1 VTILALSFA
10 AYLFALW
17 KRPLLYAGLLLQT
30 AYIISRGM
38 ELGRLPLVGPHDT
51 LVFLSASVAAFS
63 IPFGFSLEKRK
74 DFFHVVAAAAAVLTV
89 FVMIAKKH
97 NAPLPPVLKT
107 FWFECHVVLAF
118 MSYALFGIAA
128 VLGYIF
134 LAGSN
139 RKPLPGTERLMRE
152 LQRDSSSEGL
162 QYRAALIGYCLFTL
176 SMIFG
181 GIWAYLAWGTY
192 WLWTPKELWTGILWL
207 FYSFYLH
214 ARLRQWWN
222 GKPIAYL
229 GIAGFV
235 ITMFTYLGVS
245 LLMKSSH
252 SF

>member
-1 VTILALSFA
+1 MTILVLSFA

-30 AYIISRGM
+30 GYIISRGM

-51 LVFLSASVAAFS
+51 LVFLSASIAAFS
-63 IPFGFSLEKRK
+63 IPFGFSLHERK
-74 DFFHVVAAAAAVLTV
+74 DFFHVVTAAASVLTV
-89 FVMIAKKH
+89 FVMISKKH
-97 NAPLPPVLKT
+97 NFPLPPVLKT

-118 MSYALFGIAA
+118 MSYALFGITAI
-128 VLGYIF
+128 LGYIF
-134 LAGSN
+134 LAGSK
-139 RKPLPGTERLMRE
+139 REPSPGTKGLMHE
-152 LQRDSSSEGL
+152 SQRDSSSEGL
-162 QYRAALIGYCLFTL
+162 QYRAALIGYCLFSL

-214 ARLRQWWN
+214 ARLRQWWS